1 MCNTLNLLFGKLD
14 LSSNIQ
20 ALYPLLMLLFL
31 LVVLP
36 FFQLASEISVLS
48 LIPLISSLSQSD
60 DSFQLFF
67 AVFPHFIS
75 IELLTHQNFLIILSS
90 LASASSD

>member
-1 MCNTLNLLFGKLD
+1 
-14 LSSNIQ
+14 
-20 ALYPLLMLLFL
+20 MLLFL

-90 LASASSD
+90 LASASSDWSDTLILFIFEITCFLYMHFAAK